1 MDGNIQKALWLG
13 VGILIF
19 LAVVAMGM
27 AALSAGQELSD
38 NSLEKMN
45 ETTQVLA
52 NADLAP
58 FDSSYVDGT
67 QVMNLIKNR
76 RDVSDG
82 VVIRVTNGSGTIDY
96 DSGSITDAQVKA
108 MQTRTSAN
116 AYINPNGNFY
126 ATLVKDSN
134 GSVSMITIVQ
144 E

>member
-27 AALSAGQELSD
+27 GALSAGQELSED
-38 NSLEKMN
+38 SLNKMN

-52 NADLAP
+52 NADLIA

-67 QVMNLIKNR
+67 QVMNLLKNR
-76 RDVSDG
+76 RDISDG
-82 VVIRVTNGSGTIDY
+82 VVISVTNGSGTTSY
-96 DSGSITDAQVKA
+96 ASGSITDAQVKA
-108 MQTRTSAN
+108 MQTRSSAS
-116 AYINPNGNFY
+116 AYINPNGTFY
-126 ATLVKDSN
+126 ATLNKDVN
-134 GSVSMITIVQ
+134 GSVSSITIVQ